1 MVKNTVGGKKGKM
14 MANKRSGGGGS
25 GGKLRLSECEEEIYV
40 CVTKVCGG
48 GVFMVVDNNKNEYQA
63 FLRGKM
69 KGPNKRHNFVSLFSI
84 LLVGIR
90 LDSSEHNKC
99 DILFVYDSNDIHY
112 LSLLP
117 HIQLHHIIQL
127 HHNQNIIQNNTGGGD
142 LLFSNHND
150 DYKNNT
156 GGGDLDVSEDV
167 DTETAEFDFADI

>member
-14 MANKRSGGGGS
+14 MANKRSGGGGG

-69 KGPNKRHNFVSLFSI
+69 KGPNKRHNFVSIFSI

-117 HIQLHHIIQL
+117 HITLNHIIQL
-127 HHNQNIIQNNTGGGD
+127 HQNQNIISNTSNGD
-142 LLFSNHND
+142 ILFSNTIE
-150 DYKNNT
+150 KIERIEGIGQEVET
-156 GGGDLDVSEDV
+156 E
-167 DTETAEFDFADI
+167 ETAEFDFDEI

>member
-14 MANKRSGGGGS
+14 MANKRSGGSS
-25 GGKLRLSECEEEIYV
+25 GGKLRLSECAEEIYV

-69 KGPNKRHNFVSLFSI
+69 KGPNKRHNFVYIFSI

-90 LDSSEHNKC
+90 LDSYEHNKC
-99 DILFVYDSNDIHY
+99 EILFVYDSNDIHY

-117 HIQLHHIIQL
+117 HITLNHIIQL
-127 HHNQNIIQNNTGGGD
+127 HQNQNIISNSSNGD
-142 LLFSNHND
+142 ILFSNTTTELIDKHIEHEEETLDNGLEFNFD
-150 DYKNNT
+150 D
-156 GGGDLDVSEDV
+156 
-167 DTETAEFDFADI
+167 I

>member
-14 MANKRSGGGGS
+14 MANKRSGGSS

-69 KGPNKRHNFVSLFSI
+69 KGPNKRHNFVSIFSI

-117 HIQLHHIIQL
+117 HINLHHIIQL
-127 HHNQNIIQNNTGGGD
+127 HQNQNIIPTGGNSAD
-142 LLFSNHND
+142 LLFSN
-150 DYKNNT
+150 NNT
-156 GGGDLDVSEDV
+156 NTELV
-167 DTETAEFDFADI
+167 DKHHNTTSVETETEETAEFDFDDI

>member
-14 MANKRSGGGGS
+14 MANKRSGGSS

-117 HIQLHHIIQL
+117 HITLNHIIQL
-127 HHNQNIIQNNTGGGD
+127 HQNQNIIQSGNNTD
-142 LLFSNHND
+142 LLFSNTTTTELVDKH
-150 DYKNNT
+150 NNT
-156 GGGDLDVSEDV
+156 
-167 DTETAEFDFADI
+167 TEIETEETVEFDFDEI

>member
-25 GGKLRLSECEEEIYV
+25 GGKVRLSECEEEIYV

-48 GVFMVVDNNKNEYQA
+48 GVFMVLDNNKNEYQA

-117 HIQLHHIIQL
+117 HIQLHHIIQFSQCNTRL
-127 HHNQNIIQNNTGGGD
+127 MTRISTSII
-142 LLFSNHND
+142 SSPIWWIH
-150 DYKNNT
+150 
-156 GGGDLDVSEDV
+156 
-167 DTETAEFDFADI
+167 

>member
-14 MANKRSGGGGS
+14 LANKRSGGSSG

-48 GVFMVVDNNKNEYQA
+48 GVFIVVDNEKREYQA
-63 FLRGKM
+63 YLRGKM
-69 KGPNKRHNFVSLFSI
+69 KGPNKRHNFVSTFSI

-117 HIQLHHIIQL
+117 HINLNHIIQL
-127 HHNQNIIQNNTGGGD
+127 HQNQNIIQGGNNTD
-142 LLFSNHND
+142 LLFSNTIDNERIERIGQEQEEETS
-150 DYKNNT
+150 NNH
-156 GGGDLDVSEDV
+156 L
-167 DTETAEFDFADI
+167 EFNFDEI

>member
-14 MANKRSGGGGS
+14 LANKRSGGSS

-48 GVFMVVDNNKNEYQA
+48 GVFIVVDNNKNEYQA
-63 FLRGKM
+63 YLRGKM
-69 KGPNKRHNFVSLFSI
+69 KGPNKRHNFVSTFSI

-117 HIQLHHIIQL
+117 HINLNHIIQL
-127 HHNQNIIQNNTGGGD
+127 HQNQNIIQSGNNTD
-142 LLFSNHND
+142 LLFSN
-150 DYKNNT
+150 NNT
-156 GGGDLDVSEDV
+156 DNQRIERIGQEAEE
-167 DTETAEFDFADI
+167 TEETAEFDFDEI